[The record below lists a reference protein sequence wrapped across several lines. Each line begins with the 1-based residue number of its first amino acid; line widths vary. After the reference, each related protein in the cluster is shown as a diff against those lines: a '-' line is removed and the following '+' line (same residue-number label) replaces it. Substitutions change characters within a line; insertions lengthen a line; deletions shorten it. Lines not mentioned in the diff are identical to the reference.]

1 MKTQMDGLITFG
13 VHRLVYPPLFL
24 SRRMKLMGSDR
35 WNESHAK
42 PKQLSI
48 EQLHELTNAFVAAT
62 KRALEA
68 GVDFIEIHGAHGYL
82 IHSFVSPATNTR
94 TDEYGGKSLENRI
107 RWPIEVTR
115 AIRKTI
121 PSTMPLLYRISG
133 TDWLPEG
140 QGWDIH
146 QTVEYAKRLAEEGV
160 DLLDVSSG
168 GNHKD
173 QKIPSAPGFQVPL
186 AAAVKKEV
194 PNLLVGAVG
203 LITNGKQANEVC
215 FSLMDIANWAS
226 DFGEWKCG
234 CDICGSRVPER
245 SQFCIESGFRFGS

>member
-1 MKTQMDGLITFG
+1 MDGQIMFG
-13 VHRLVYPPLFL
+13 VQQLVFYPKFSADSLE
-24 SRRMKLMGSDR
+24 R
-35 WNESHAK
+35 WSEAHAQ

-48 EQLHELTNAFVAAT
+48 DQLHGLTNAFVAAA

-68 GVDFIEIHGAHGYL
+68 GVDVIEINGAHGYL
-82 IHSFVSPATNTR
+82 VHSFVSPATNTR
-94 TDEYGGKSLENRI
+94 IDEYGGKSLENRL
-107 RWPIEVTR
+107 RWPLEMVR

-121 PSTMPLLYRISG
+121 PSTMPLLYRVSA

-140 QGWDIH
+140 QGWDIN
-146 QTVEYAKRLAEEGV
+146 QTTELAKHLVEERV

-186 AAAVKKEV
+186 ASAVKKAV

-203 LITNGKQANEVC
+203 LITNGPQANEVL
-215 FSLMDIANWAS
+215 FL
-226 DFGEWKCG
+226 
-234 CDICGSRVPER
+234 
-245 SQFCIESGFRFGS
+245 FR

>member
-1 MKTQMDGLITFG
+1 MQSTCGADGLE
-13 VHRLVYPPLFL
+13 
-24 SRRMKLMGSDR
+24 R
-35 WNESHAK
+35 WNEAHAK

-48 EQLHELTNAFVAAT
+48 EQLHELTNKFVAAT

-82 IHSFVSPATNTR
+82 LHSFVSPATNTR
-94 TDEYGGKSLENRI
+94 TDEYGGKSLENRL

-140 QGWDIH
+140 QGWDIN
-146 QTVEYAKRLAEEGV
+146 QTVEYAKLLVKEGV

-173 QKIPSAPGFQVPL
+173 QKIPGAPGFQVPL
-186 AAAVKKEV
+186 AAAVKKAV

-203 LITNGKQANEVC
+203 LITNGQQANEVC
-215 FSLMDIANWAS
+215 ALISIMLM
-226 DFGEWKCG
+226 
-234 CDICGSRVPER
+234 SRFWRPEMR
-245 SQFCIESGFRFGS
+245 T

>member
-1 MKTQMDGLITFG
+1 MQFSFGSDGLE
-13 VHRLVYPPLFL
+13 
-24 SRRMKLMGSDR
+24 R
-35 WNESHAK
+35 WNEAHAT

-48 EQLHELTNAFVAAT
+48 EQLHELTNKFVAAT

-82 IHSFVSPATNTR
+82 LHSFVSPATNTR
-94 TDEYGGKSLENRI
+94 TDEYGGKSLENRL

-140 QGWDIH
+140 QGWDID
-146 QTVEYAKRLAEEGV
+146 QTIEYAKLLVKEGV

-173 QKIPSAPGFQVPL
+173 QKIPAAPGFQVPL
-186 AAAVKKEV
+186 AAAVKKAV
-194 PNLLVGAVG
+194 PNLFVGGVG
-203 LITNGKQANEVC
+203 LITNGQQANEAC
-215 FSLMDIANWAS
+215 TIMSIMLM
-226 DFGEWKCG
+226 
-234 CDICGSRVPER
+234 SRFWRAEMR
-245 SQFCIESGFRFGS
+245 T

>member
-1 MKTQMDGLITFG
+1 MQFSFGSDGLE
-13 VHRLVYPPLFL
+13 
-24 SRRMKLMGSDR
+24 R
-35 WNESHAK
+35 WDEGHAK

-48 EQLHELTNAFVAAT
+48 EQLHELTNKFVAAT

-82 IHSFVSPATNTR
+82 LHSFVSPATNTR
-94 TDEYGGKSLENRI
+94 TDEYGGKSLENRL

-140 QGWDIH
+140 QGWDIN
-146 QTVEYAKRLAEEGV
+146 QTIEYAKLLVKEGV

-173 QKIPSAPGFQVPL
+173 QQIPGAPGFQVPL
-186 AAAVKKEV
+186 AAAVKKAV
-194 PNLLVGAVG
+194 PNLPVGAVG
-203 LITNGKQANEVC
+203 LITSGQQANEVC
-215 FSLMDIANWAS
+215 ILISIVLM
-226 DFGEWKCG
+226 
-234 CDICGSRVPER
+234 SRFWRAEMR
-245 SQFCIESGFRFGS
+245 T

>member
-1 MKTQMDGLITFG
+1 VQFSFGSDGLE
-13 VHRLVYPPLFL
+13 RWDE
-24 SRRMKLMGSDR
+24 SRF
-35 WNESHAK
+35 AK

-48 EQLHELTNAFVAAT
+48 EQLHELTNKFVAAT

-82 IHSFVSPATNTR
+82 LHSFVSPATNTR
-94 TDEYGGKSLENRI
+94 TDEYGGKSLENRL

-140 QGWDIH
+140 QGWDIN
-146 QTVEYAKRLAEEGV
+146 QTIEYAKLLAEEGV

-173 QKIPSAPGFQVPL
+173 QKIPGAPGFQVPL
-186 AAAVKKEV
+186 AAAVKKAV

-203 LITNGKQANEVC
+203 LITNGQQANEVC
-215 FSLMDIANWAS
+215 TLISIMLM
-226 DFGEWKCG
+226 
-234 CDICGSRVPER
+234 SRFWRTEMR
-245 SQFCIESGFRFGS
+245 T

>member
-1 MKTQMDGLITFG
+1 M
-13 VHRLVYPPLFL
+13 
-24 SRRMKLMGSDR
+24 
-35 WNESHAK
+35 
-42 PKQLSI
+42 
-48 EQLHELTNAFVAAT
+48 AAT

-82 IHSFVSPATNTR
+82 LHSFVSPATNTR
-94 TDEYGGKSLENRI
+94 TDEYGGQSLENRI

-146 QTVEYAKRLAEEGV
+146 QTIEYAKHLVEEGV

-173 QKIPSAPGFQVPL
+173 QKIPGAPGFQVPL
-186 AAAVKKEV
+186 AAAVKKAV

-203 LITNGKQANEVC
+203 LITNGQQANEVNHPHRQY
-215 FSLMDIANWAS
+215 ANGKILEDGNADVVFAAREFLRDPNFALRAAFDLGVDVKWPAQYHRAIYHRDTS
-226 DFGEWKCG
+226 AREKQRTLQN
-234 CDICGSRVPER
+234 S
-245 SQFCIESGFRFGS
+245 